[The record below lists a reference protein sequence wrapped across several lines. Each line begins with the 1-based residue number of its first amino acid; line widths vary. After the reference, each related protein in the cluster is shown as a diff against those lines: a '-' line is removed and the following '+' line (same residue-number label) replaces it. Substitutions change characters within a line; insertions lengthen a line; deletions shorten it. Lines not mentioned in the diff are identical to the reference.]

1 MKRLVLKHL
10 NAFVRPVLDWVFP
23 PVCLC
28 CGAETTA
35 PGLLCVQCFRQLAPI
50 VLACTHCALP
60 LPSADYA
67 DDEGR
72 CPSCA
77 KPRFPWYRAHAAFLY
92 EGTARRLVLQLKYAD
107 RLDIVPFLGRAM
119 LDTFGEGDR
128 GGEIF
133 IPVPLH
139 RRRFWKR
146 RFNQSALLAHALA
159 RKTAGAR
166 ALPDALMRRRFTRIL
181 ARLSPED
188 RKKALNGAIGVRPS
202 IRADIIGRHVVLVDD
217 ILTTGATASI
227 CATQLLNAGARRVDL
242 LVAARTV
249 KLAGD
254 QGRQGEEQE

>member
-128 GGEIF
+128 GGEVF
-133 IPVPLH
+133 VPVPLH

>member
-10 NAFVRPVLDWVFP
+10 NAFVRFALDWVFP

-35 PGLLCVQCFRQLAPI
+35 PGLLCVTCFKQLDPI

-60 LPSADYA
+60 LPSEDYA

-77 KPRFPWYRAHAAFLY
+77 TARFPWHRAHAAFLY

-119 LDTFGEGDR
+119 LEAWNERDR
-128 GGEIF
+128 GAEIF

-159 RKTAGAR
+159 RNTAGAR
-166 ALPDALMRRRFTRIL
+166 ALPDALMRRRFTRTL
-181 ARLSPED
+181 ARLSPEE
-188 RKKALNGAIGVRPS
+188 RRKALNGAIGVRPS
-202 IRADIIGRHVVLVDD
+202 IRVDIVGRHVVLVDD

-227 CATQLLNAGARRVDL
+227 CARQLLDAGARRVDL

-254 QGRQGEEQE
+254 QDRQGEEQE